1 MSSQQ
6 KEQAKANL
14 QNEID
19 DCKAKIEAK
28 ES

>member
-6 KEQAKANL
+6 KEDAKANL
-14 QNEID
+14 QAEID